1 MKLWYHRSMNTTV
14 TARAIAPRA
23 HEPRRDAALLRRIRS
38 EYREMPGHALSI
50 RQAQRMWNL
59 PRHDCER
66 LLGEL
71 VDAGFL
77 SCTELGLFVRAD
89 AGSAGA

>member
-1 MKLWYHRSMNTTV
+1 MNTTV
-14 TARAIAPRA
+14 IARAIAPRA
-23 HEPRRDAALLRRIRS
+23 QHEPRRDAALLRRIRG

-59 PRHDCER
+59 PRGDCER
-66 LLGEL
+66 LLSEL

-89 AGSAGA
+89 AGRAGA

>member
-1 MKLWYHRSMNTTV
+1 MEKQMNAIV
-14 TARAIAPRA
+14 TARAPAPRA
-23 HEPRRDAALLRRIRS
+23 RQEPRRDAALLRRIRS

-59 PRHDCER
+59 PRVDCER
-66 LLGEL
+66 LLHEL

-89 AGSAGA
+89 AGA

>member
-1 MKLWYHRSMNTTV
+1 MNTSV

-23 HEPRRDAALLRRIRS
+23 RHEPRHDVALLRRIRS

-59 PRHDCER
+59 PRGDCER

-89 AGSAGA
+89 AGRAGA

>member
-1 MKLWYHRSMNTTV
+1 MEEQMNATV
-14 TARAIAPRA
+14 TARALVPRA
-23 HEPRRDAALLRRIRS
+23 RHEPRRDAALLRRIRS

-59 PRHDCER
+59 PRGDCER

-71 VDAGFL
+71 VEAGFL

-89 AGSAGA
+89 AGRAGA

>member
-1 MKLWYHRSMNTTV
+1 
-14 TARAIAPRA
+14 
-23 HEPRRDAALLRRIRS
+23 
-38 EYREMPGHALSI
+38 
-50 RQAQRMWNL
+50 MWNL
-59 PRHDCER
+59 PRGDCER

-71 VDAGFL
+71 VEAGFL

>member
-1 MKLWYHRSMNTTV
+1 MNTSV

-23 HEPRRDAALLRRIRS
+23 RHEPRHDAVLLRRIRS

-59 PRHDCER
+59 PRGDCER

-89 AGSAGA
+89 AGRAGA